1 MQSNDLAPYHL
12 EAFKKDPLY
21 VSENLM
27 KADAKL
33 EWLTLEL
40 HGEGWGLCDFAV
52 VFMKLFKDSLSSK
65 SEQRRLCLELY
76 RKYAHIEEADIKGEY
91 KSEEEYRRKAYTSG
105 VNIPA
110 DEIQGFE
117 KNWDPEAPARCL
129 GCKRA
134 LQDGYTKS
142 RCPECIA
149 AAATVYC
156 ATCTGKPSS
165 SSDACGSEASMHNGR
180 YVCGRCGYG
189 AAEATMQPPS
199 HEHALGIFKDMND
212 ANNMMANYFN
222 FDMKPI
228 SEEATMTKKRK
239 RL

>member
-1 MQSNDLAPYHL
+1 MAA
-12 EAFKKDPLY
+12 E
-21 VSENLM
+21 
-27 KADAKL
+27 AKL

-40 HGEGWGLCDFAV
+40 QGEGSGLCDLAA
-52 VFMKLFKDSLSSK
+52 VFMKLFKDSLSIK

-117 KNWDPEAPARCL
+117 KNWDLEAPARCM

-149 AAATVYC
+149 TTTMTYH
-156 ATCTGKPSS
+156 ATCTHTANNSNN
-165 SSDACGSEASMHNGR
+165 ACGSEAIMCNGR
-180 YVCGRCGYG
+180 YVCPQCGHG
-189 AAEATMQPPS
+189 ATEAMMQPPPG
-199 HEHALGIFKDMND
+199 HEHTREYSK
-212 ANNMMANYFN
+212 
-222 FDMKPI
+222 
-228 SEEATMTKKRK
+228 T
-239 RL
+239 